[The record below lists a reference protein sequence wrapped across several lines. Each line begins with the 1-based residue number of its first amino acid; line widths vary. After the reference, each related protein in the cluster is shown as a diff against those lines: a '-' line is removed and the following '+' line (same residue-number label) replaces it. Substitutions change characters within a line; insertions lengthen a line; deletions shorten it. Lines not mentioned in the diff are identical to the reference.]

1 MATAVARGL
10 STSDLTKIRDTLAAG
25 RKPKVVFT
33 ESAGQIVGQVGQVI
47 RLTDP
52 EVSEEW
58 VVVRFGRDELP
69 FAPTDLAMP
78 TKAPPRRADPVPSP
92 RTEAPAGPALAA
104 AYQQGNGAVKAAD
117 KSADP
122 VPSVSSEESSVSPSP
137 TKTAPPVSPAPA
149 AVAATKSVPPAAVKA
164 APAPAAAAAGTPEA
178 EKPKP
183 AARKAAKPKPAPS
196 LTVTVAYT
204 DGEWM
209 VSAQQGS
216 KALAKPYIVK
226 ASEALKM
233 VSMLDVPGV
242 QEAVEEIVSAA
253 RDEAQR
259 QAERLRAEL
268 AEVESRLAEL
278 SDAG

>member
-1 MATAVARGL
+1 MATVVARGL

-78 TKAPPRRADPVPSP
+78 LKAPPRRTDPVPSP
-92 RTEAPAGPALAA
+92 RVQGPTGPALSA
-104 AYQQGNGAVKAAD
+104 AYQQETAGAAGTRPE
-117 KSADP
+117 P
-122 VPSVSSEESSVSPSP
+122 VTPASSEEQSVSPSTRTVTP
-137 TKTAPPVSPAPA
+137 PAPA
-149 AVAATKSVPPAAVKA
+149 PVAKSTPPAVAKAVPAAPSPDA
-164 APAPAAAAAGTPEA
+164 APAPDAAV

-183 AARKAAKPKPAPS
+183 ARKVAKPKPAPS

-226 ASEALKM
+226 PSEALKM

-242 QEAVEEIVSAA
+242 HEAVEEIVSAA

-278 SDAG
+278 READ